1 MKSFTSLLF
10 FAASVAAHGWVNSIT
25 IGGKAYPGHSPF
37 SNGGASVIRQV
48 TTNEPVLDP
57 QGKDITC
64 GPGAYKPASLVASAK
79 AGDKILVDWA
89 ATSGNWFH
97 DVGPMMTYL
106 ASCGSTT
113 CDKFDASKAKWFK
126 IQEQGQDAQGKWAQ
140 EKISEW
146 SCYLPFQDIYYFTV
160 DGSPASVTLPST
172 LAPGNYLLRSEI
184 VALQNGMFPGKSEF
198 YPSCAQLKVSGSGS
212 GAPAAS
218 ELVSLPGAYKP
229 TDAGIKV
236 DVSPFFF
243 LSSTADT
250 ACRHIPFVDLLC
262 STTTQLTATRRTES
276 AIDHLHMVPV
286 YFDMLHERVIVCRAQ
301 RSLRGHLLFGMA
313 NHLRETM
320 IVFFL

>member
-64 GPGAYKPASLVASAK
+64 GPGAYKPASLVANAK

-140 EKISEW
+140 EKIM
-146 SCYLPFQDIYYFTV
+146 

-236 DVSPFFF
+236 DVYNMKSAYRFPGPAVAAFV
-243 LSSTADT
+243 SGKSAPNAPSEPEAPAKPATTKKADAPAAT
-250 ACRHIPFVDLLC
+250 KPVGNVGSNPAP
-262 STTTQLTATRRTES
+262 STTTAKAAPTTCKTHKERRRS
-276 AIDHLHMVPV
+276 RIAQVH
-286 YFDMLHERVIVCRAQ
+286 RAAQ
-301 RSLRGHLLFGMA
+301 ENVRRSF
-313 NHLRETM
+313 
-320 IVFFL
+320 